1 MCDICHFSRC
11 PSSCPNAPE
20 PPIFGK
26 CAKCGEV
33 IYDDDVYYEI
43 DEKNYCEACV
53 YESYRTAEVDYER
66 N

>member
-1 MCDICHFSRC
+1 MCDICHYSIC

-20 PPIFGK
+20 PPKFGK
-26 CAKCGEV
+26 CAKCGEI
-33 IYDDDVYYEI
+33 IYDGDEYYEI
-43 DEKNYCEACV
+43 DEKTYCEACV